1 MTYAGYL
8 YIHKRGLSRVLPFK
22 GLFAAELLAY
32 YLVNWFYSVRDFIL
46 VPESLQMKLGLVSIN
61 FYLRICMVFAQE
73 LLFPCTEKFISLA
86 SSEIQLCIKVPVTGS
101 RCLLHS

>member
-1 MTYAGYL
+1 MQDTYIYA
-8 YIHKRGLSRVLPFK
+8 RGVSRVLPFK

-32 YLVNWFYSVRDFIL
+32 YLVNWFYSVRNFIL
-46 VPESLQMKLGLVSIN
+46 VPQSLQMRLDLVAIN

-73 LLFPCTEKFISLA
+73 LLFPCTEKLISLA
-86 SSEIQLCIKVPVTGS
+86 NSEIQLCIKVPVTGS